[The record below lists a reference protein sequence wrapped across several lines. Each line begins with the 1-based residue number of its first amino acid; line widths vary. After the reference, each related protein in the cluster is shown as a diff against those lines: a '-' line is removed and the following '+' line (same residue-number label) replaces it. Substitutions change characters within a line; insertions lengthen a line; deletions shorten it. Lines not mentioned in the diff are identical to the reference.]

1 MRMFHAGG
9 LRLNCDALTDRATL
23 TRRESRRA
31 SPLHNAF
38 GARLIGRT
46 SSHDTGLTNPTR
58 SCFPPFA
65 HHLGTSSWARAGVPG
80 LVCQR

>member
-9 LRLNCDALTDRATL
+9 LRLICDALTDRATL

-31 SPLHNAF
+31 YNAF

-58 SCFPPFA
+58 SCFPPFIDR
-65 HHLGTSSWARAGVPG
+65 LGTSSWIRAGVPG